1 MSFTV
6 SVYPHNQE
14 IDRWVLD
21 VDVAIDQN
29 YLRTTYP
36 NATVEISIPSL
47 NFKQSLIV
55 SQLTNYK
62 NTRKLLFLLSTK
74 NLGITDLNEIL
85 WWPNG
90 FGEQK
95 LFELKLQCTI
105 NGVSQT
111 KTDKIGFRKVELI
124 QENVSNIKEHGLTFY
139 FKINN
144 RPVYLKGS
152 NWIPADS
159 FQEKITPD
167 YLNWLMYLAKD
178 ANMNSKF

>member
-1 MSFTV
+1 M
-6 SVYPHNQE
+6 
-14 IDRWVLD
+14 
-21 VDVAIDQN
+21 
-29 YLRTTYP
+29 
-36 NATVEISIPSL
+36 
-47 NFKQSLIV
+47 
-55 SQLTNYK
+55 
-62 NTRKLLFLLSTK
+62 
-74 NLGITDLNEIL
+74 
-85 WWPNG
+85 
-90 FGEQK
+90 
-95 LFELKLQCTI
+95 QCTI

-178 ANMNSKF
+178 ANMNSNYERLKIDRANKIK